1 MFVRLTAVLLLA
13 LFAAPAVAQVEAA
26 APASVA
32 CPAELPE
39 GAACWRGRAPS
50 GGLYWTAYP
59 RDWNGVLVVHAHGG
73 PRLGE
78 PRPDDPVED
87 LQRFSMMVRAGY
99 AWTGSTY
106 RRGGYGVRVAAADAD
121 ELRRMTWARFGRPR
135 VTILHGQSYGGNVA
149 AKAAEL
155 HALELDGSRN
165 YDGVLL
171 TSGVLAGGTRAY
183 QFRAGLRAV
192 YQHYCRNHPGPDEAA
207 YPLWSGLPADARMT
221 RDQLAERVRAC
232 TGVGAPEAQRTAE
245 QRRRLTDILGV
256 TGVREDQLVAHLAW
270 GTFLFRDLVGS
281 RLGGRNPF
289 TNTAVVYQGSSD
301 DAALN
306 RDVLRF
312 EADPRAVAELA
323 YDSDLS
329 GLIVLPTLTLHGRD
343 DPTAMLWQEEA
354 YASTVAGAGRSH
366 LLLQVTT
373 DEDEHS
379 RLEPPQYVAAL
390 DALVAW
396 IGSGRRPSVTEVVA
410 ACEAARPRVGGRCRI
425 VPSAP

>member
-1 MFVRLTAVLLLA
+1 M
-13 LFAAPAVAQVEAA
+13 
-26 APASVA
+26 
-32 CPAELPE
+32 
-39 GAACWRGRAPS
+39 
-50 GGLYWTAYP
+50 
-59 RDWNGVLVVHAHGG
+59 VHAHGG

-78 PRPDDPVED
+78 PQPNDPVED
-87 LQRFSMMVRAGY
+87 LQRFTVMVRAGY

-106 RRGGYGVRVAAADAD
+106 RRGGYGVRLAAADTD
-121 ELRRMTWARFGRPR
+121 ELRRITWARFGRPR
-135 VTILHGQSYGGNVA
+135 LTILHGQSYGANVA

-155 HALELDGSRN
+155 YALDPDGSRN

-192 YQHYCRNHPGPDEAA
+192 YQHYCRNHPAPDEPA

-221 RDQLAERVRAC
+221 REQLAERVQAC
-232 TGVGAPEAQRTAE
+232 TGVGLPEAQRTPD
-245 QRRRLTDILGV
+245 QRRRLADILAV

-270 GTFLFRDLVGS
+270 GTFHFRDLVGQ

-289 TNTAVVYQGSSD
+289 SNTGVVYRGASD

-306 RDVLRF
+306 RDVVRF

-343 DPTAMLWQEEA
+343 DPTATIWQEAA
-354 YASTVAGAGRSH
+354 YGRTVAAAGRAE

-379 RLEPPQYVAAL
+379 RLEPPQYLGAL
-390 DALVAW
+390 ETLRAW
-396 IGSGRRPSVTEVVA
+396 IGAQQRPNVAEVTRR
-410 ACEAARPRVGGRCRI
+410 CEAARAVAGGRCRI
-425 VPSAP
+425 LPIGPGAERTP